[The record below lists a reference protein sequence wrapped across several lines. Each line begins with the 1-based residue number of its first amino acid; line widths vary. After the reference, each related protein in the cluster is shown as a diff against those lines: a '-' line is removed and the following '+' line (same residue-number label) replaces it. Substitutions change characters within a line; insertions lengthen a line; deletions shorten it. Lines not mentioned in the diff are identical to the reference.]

1 MHTSN
6 TNHDETLKDF
16 RIAINQLVDDDNMPE
31 VLALIEKDRERVVR
45 EAKSKGH
52 WYMHDSFNYDSG
64 YIAHCVCGYSS
75 DEEDVIKGHVR
86 WEIAKLSNPTQENTT
101 VYNIA
106 GGDEYKIMGE
116 KVTGVNTLTVHDLD
130 KPNQA
135 QEKES
140 DD

>member
-1 MHTSN
+1 MN
-6 TNHDETLKDF
+6 DETLKEHIELILSEYKIGFQVPPEMD
-16 RIAINQLVDDDNMPE
+16 INKHLDGFTQSIMQLIKE
-31 VLALIEKDRERVVR
+31 DRERAVKNAYNNARYTLHSILSNDVDSELDHSDV
-45 EAKSKGH
+45 EAKF
-52 WYMHDSFNYDSG
+52 M
-64 YIAHCVCGYSS
+64 AQ
-75 DEEDVIKGHVR
+75 
-86 WEIAKLSNPTQENTT
+86 LSNPTQENTT